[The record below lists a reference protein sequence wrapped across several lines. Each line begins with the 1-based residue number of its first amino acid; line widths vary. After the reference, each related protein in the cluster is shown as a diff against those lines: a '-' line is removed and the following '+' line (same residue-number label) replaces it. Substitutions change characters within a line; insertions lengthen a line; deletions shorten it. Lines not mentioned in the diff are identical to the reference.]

1 MTWIGLLLYE
11 ICSLAPNGHV
21 VVRNISTL
29 LSLGPINICILQT
42 NYDVG
47 YVMASVI
54 PVFFVR
60 TTPSHSYILYPCL
73 RPSSSPGH
81 LPMPHRRP
89 HRAHERV
96 LALSLQGVWLR
107 LRLRDIRL
115 IPAPPRPWPHADVP
129 SIQDDIVRRARIRDA
144 HERIQGPGRGRLEL
158 EGPGRRG
165 GERRRHRG
173 AGVRDGLAGGRTR
186 SSVRACLSRS
196 IRGGVVQY
204 GHARVV
210 ARLLRIVLFGRSP
223 PSFMPMF

>member
-1 MTWIGLLLYE
+1 M
-11 ICSLAPNGHV
+11 
-21 VVRNISTL
+21 L
-29 LSLGPINICILQT
+29 LSICLTNVSHPLQT

-60 TTPSHSYILYPCL
+60 TAQHYPCVFCPHL
-73 RPSSSPGH
+73 RRSSPPGH

-96 LALSLQGVWLR
+96 LALSLQGVW

-158 EGPGRRG
+158 EGPGRGG

>member
-1 MTWIGLLLYE
+1 
-11 ICSLAPNGHV
+11 
-21 VVRNISTL
+21 
-29 LSLGPINICILQT
+29 
-42 NYDVG
+42 
-47 YVMASVI
+47 MASVI

-60 TTPSHSYILYPCL
+60 AISPHFYILCLCL

-107 LRLRDIRL
+107 LRAFGL
-115 IPAPPRPWPHADVP
+115 IPAPPRPRPHADVP
-129 SIQDDIVRRARIRDA
+129 SIEDDIVRRARVRDA
-144 HERIQGPGRGRLEL
+144 HERIQGPGRRRPEL
-158 EGPGRRG
+158 EGPGRG
-165 GERRRHRG
+165 GRERRRHRR

-186 SSVRACLSRS
+186 SSVRPCLSRS

-210 ARLLRIVLFGRSP
+210 ARLPRIVLF
-223 PSFMPMF
+223 